1 VSAPNGSSSHGADC
15 GCVRCRGFEQG
26 NELGRQFKPDND
38 LSTRHGAL
46 ASAKRLANDPETIA
60 LADGIRASMPSY
72 AASDEV
78 TIELLAITMRRVERA
93 TAAVDVADGMIG
105 ERPLAAYNVKG
116 PELKALRDDLRGWIR
131 LCASLAD
138 SLGMSPLARSRLG
151 LNVVRARGEALRAH
165 LLENYDGN
173 GEP

>member
-1 VSAPNGSSSHGADC
+1 VSHGTSKHVP
-15 GCVRCRGFEQG
+15 GVCVCKWCVGVNGTEDGVNFEPG
-26 NELGRQFKPDND
+26 NDIAM
-38 LSTRHGAL
+38 RHGAL
-46 ASAKRLANDPETIA
+46 ASATRLAQDPATIT

-72 AASDEV
+72 AVSDEV

-93 TAAVDVADGMIG
+93 TAAIDAADSTIG
-105 ERPLAAYNVKG
+105 ERPLAAYNFKG
-116 PELKALRDDLRGWIR
+116 PELKSLRDDLRGWIR

-165 LLENYDGN
+165 LLEHYDGN
-173 GEP
+173 GQP

>member
-1 VSAPNGSSSHGADC
+1 VAGPNGSSSHSSDC
-15 GCVRCRGFEQG
+15 GCVRCRGFERG
-26 NELGRQFKPDND
+26 NELGRQFELGNKVAE
-38 LSTRHGAL
+38 RHGAL
-46 ASAKRLANDPETIA
+46 VSASRLASDPATVA

-93 TAAVDVADGMIG
+93 TAAIDAADSMIG
-105 ERPLAAYNVKG
+105 ERPLAAYNFKG
-116 PELKALRDDLRGWIR
+116 PELKSLRDDLRSWIR

-151 LNVVRARGEALRAH
+151 LNVAMTRRALGEDLVERYTGGAS
-165 LLENYDGN
+165 
-173 GEP
+173 